1 MKYIIGISAYYH
13 DSAASLIT
21 DSGEIICAVQEER
34 FSRVK
39 HDSSFPKQSVKFFLS
54 EFNLDSKDI
63 EAIIFYEK
71 PFLKFERLLET
82 YINFF
87 PKGFLQFL
95 KSMPI
100 WVTQKLFQ
108 ERDIRKNLNEI
119 NDNFKYKKIFFSDHH
134 LSHAASAFFPS
145 KFNKSAILTA
155 DGVGEWCTTTISI
168 GNENNIKTVKE
179 IHFPHSL
186 GLLYSAFTFYCG
198 FKVNDGEYKLMGLAP
213 YGKPIYE
220 KIIKD
225 KIVNIKED
233 GSFLLNLDYF
243 EYATGFKMIGKKFEN
258 LFKMPARKKNKKID
272 NFYMDI
278 AASIQKV
285 TEDIIIKMSEMIKK
299 NYNVDNLCLA
309 GGVALN
315 CVCNGILQK
324 RGIFKNIWVQPA
336 AGDAGG
342 SLGAALSYIYIEK
355 KRVRKFN
362 NLSID
367 SMKGSL
373 LGPQIKSDEIEKNLV
388 RLGAKFLRVE
398 RIELNKI
405 VAKKISE
412 GKLFGWFQD
421 RMEFGPRALGNRS
434 IIADPRD
441 PTMKKKLNM
450 SIKFR
455 EGFRPFA
462 PAILEEKVFDWFDF
476 NTKSPYMQ
484 FVAKVK
490 RNKQSIPAV
499 THVDNSARLQ
509 TVSKETNPKF
519 YHLIEEFY
527 KITKVPILINTS
539 FNINNEPIVNSI
551 EDAYKCFLTTELDFL
566 VCGEYLI
573 DKKDQFSNLIKNV

>member
-13 DSAASLIT
+13 DSAAALIT
-21 DSGEIICAVQEER
+21 DSGEIVCAVQEER
-34 FSRVK
+34 FTRIK
-39 HDSSFPKQSVKFFLS
+39 HDSSFPKQSIKFFLS
-54 EFNLDSKDI
+54 EFNLNSKDI

-87 PKGFLQFL
+87 PRGFFQFL

-108 ERDIRKNLNEI
+108 EREIKKNLNEI
-119 NDNFKYKKIFFSDHH
+119 NVDFKDKKIFFSDHH
-134 LSHAASAFFPS
+134 LSHAASAYFPS

-168 GNENNIKTVKE
+168 GNKNNIEIVKE
-179 IHFPHSL
+179 IHFPHSI

-225 KIVNIKED
+225 EIVNIKDD

-243 EYATGFKMIGKKFEN
+243 EYATGFKMISKKFEK
-258 LFKMPARKKNKKID
+258 LFQKPARGKNIKID
-272 NFYMDI
+272 EFYMNI

-285 TEDIIIKMSEMIKK
+285 TEDIVIKMCEMIKK

-342 SLGAALSYIYIEK
+342 SLGAALSYVYLEK
-355 KRVRKFN
+355 RRERNVN
-362 NLSID
+362 NLITD
-367 SMKGSL
+367 SMSGSL

-388 RLGAKFLRVE
+388 RLGAKFLKVE
-398 RIELNKI
+398 RTKLNKI

-421 RMEFGPRALGNRS
+421 KMEFGPRALGNRS

-441 PTMKKKLNM
+441 PAMKKKLNM

-462 PAILEEKVFDWFDF
+462 PSVLEEKASDWFDF
-476 NTKSPYMQ
+476 NAKSPYMQ

-490 RNKQSIPAV
+490 TNKQSIPAV
-499 THVDNSARLQ
+499 THVDSSARLQ
-509 TVSKETNPKF
+509 TVNKETNPKF
-519 YHLIEEFY
+519 YQLIEEFY

-551 EDAYKCFLTTELDFL
+551 EDAYKCFLTTELDYL

-573 DKKDQFSNLIKNV
+573 DKKEQFSNLI